1 MNLFILRNQIEFVII
16 KLIEIQI
23 REEFE
28 YERLPK
34 KIKKHIMDS
43 TKNSML
49 KNFNI
54 KWKRKLIF
62 KRLNKRVNNEKNGKR
77 ILKIFDDEK

>member
-1 MNLFILRNQIEFVII
+1 
-16 KLIEIQI
+16 
-23 REEFE
+23 
-28 YERLPK
+28 
-34 KIKKHIMDS
+34 MDS

-62 KRLNKRVNNEKNGKR
+62 KSLNKRENNKKNGKR
-77 ILKIFDDEK
+77 ILNILEDEK

>member
-1 MNLFILRNQIEFVII
+1 MNKNDSR
-16 KLIEIQI
+16 K
-23 REEFE
+23 R
-28 YERLPK
+28 
-34 KIKKHIMDS
+34 IKKHIMDS

-62 KRLNKRVNNEKNGKR
+62 KSLNKWKNNRKNGKR
-77 ILKIFDDEK
+77 ILKILEDEK